1 MIKNSVNQSPSN
13 TEKVVKELIDIYWSD
28 IYNSQVIEETI
39 EAAANIPIPETIQKF
54 INSMDSIVK
63 SEIKVSPLYVIEP
76 YGDALEKLNPSY
88 YSEKRRVFY
97 QEDMDSII

>member
-1 MIKNSVNQSPSN
+1 MLKNSANQLPSN

-39 EAAANIPIPETIQKF
+39 EAAANLPIPQTIQKF

-76 YGDALEKLNPSY
+76 YGDALEKLNPGY